1 MNRVNRTKLRDASR
15 RRLPAGNGEWLI
27 CVISSMKLTFKYNI
41 QFASGSRQEA
51 FAVFSVSFFFFTSDN
66 NKITCPG
73 HKSKHQN
80 DKSSA

>member
-15 RRLPAGNGEWLI
+15 WRLPAGNGEWLI

-41 QFASGSRQEA
+41 QFVSGSRQEA
-51 FAVFSVSFFFFTSDN
+51 LAFFFSVDN
-66 NKITCPG
+66 NKITCLA

-80 DKSSA
+80 DGSSA

>member
-15 RRLPAGNGEWLI
+15 WRLPAGNGDWLI

-41 QFASGSRQEA
+41 QFVSGSRQEA
-51 FAVFSVSFFFFTSDN
+51 FAPFFPSVDN
-66 NKITCPG
+66 NKITRPG